1 MKVICVW
8 TVWLLLIV
16 VTCLVPI
23 VASETQ
29 ATLQGQELWMHVEV
43 RGEGAENTNLNIP
56 LGAAEAILA
65 LAPGTFVR
73 EGQLQLGSKNEL
85 PVNAIR
91 AMWLE
96 LRDVEDEEFV
106 TMRHQGRVVRFS
118 REGAMVHVNMTDRE
132 GDFSGGVQVE
142 VPVPVIDALLS
153 ADSDVL
159 DVRAAIQEFSVL
171 SGKMIRIVEEDR
183 NVQIWID
190 SNPTQ

>member
-29 ATLQGQELWMHVEV
+29 ANLQGQELWMHVEV

-91 AMWLE
+91 VMWLE

-106 TMRHQGRVVRFS
+106 TMRHQGLVVRFS
-118 REGAMVHVNMTDRE
+118 REGAMVHINMTDRE
-132 GDFSGGVQVE
+132 GDSSREVQVE

-159 DVRAAIQEFSVL
+159 DVRAAIQELSLL